1 MIVFPKAEIVGF
13 EGDCEYRDRAVRPDG
28 KTVRFWPSMSP
39 MQAFG
44 AEHQTDAHCVSY
56 DLVNAAGAVLPQA
69 PRINKEALPTLA
81 ALGIRPVFSAL
92 LIDLDDKVGKDSSPD
107 RSARPEWRAAFS
119 EAVTRLPAWLQ
130 PHLVRYDTRGGAR
143 LLVVTELLELDAY
156 ERARDGFYALC
167 TSAGMEVDRLTDW
180 NRLMRLPNVMR
191 DGKRQAYKV
200 DVGPMSTPLPVA
212 LAATLATHVPPAPPP
227 LPPPAPRAPRPVQY
241 TGESERPGDTFNR
254 VKSWDDVLLPMGW
267 MRSQDHQGR
276 PAYRRPGSK
285 KKPSEHSAYV
295 TPDGNLFVRTTSME
309 GFGLNGNASY
319 TPFGLMTATWGM
331 ASDEAAKRVR
341 EQLVSEGVLE
351 PYVDRLSDPALL
363 EIIEGAELAR
373 QDWVRVNAEKAQERK
388 AKGLSEAKGEARTS
402 REPANMHGSHEI
414 RFATASDT
422 ELSGALVDDTKTD
435 DGEGGKVAMVWDEGQ
450 FWRYEAGVWKALDDK
465 SLERHVHGFDGVY
478 CFDPDD
484 EDSKKRPWKL
494 KMTHGRVVGVVAST
508 RAMLHRDHWFDH
520 APTGVMFSDV
530 FVTIDDS
537 GQIRGEYV
545 SPEHRQRHRLE
556 QSGAPLAFTPGAAP
570 AMYID
575 LIRRGFGPC
584 TDADEKLQLWREWAG
599 LALLGRQTFRR
610 AMFLLGDSGSG
621 KSVTAKVLLGL
632 LPEVAKT
639 SMTMA
644 NIDPVGFGKA
654 EYYLADLSTA
664 RINADLDVRSSM
676 FVAGENFMK
685 LVSQDPIAARQP
697 GGKTFT
703 FKPRTAMLMAG
714 ETLPTPDNKNP
725 GFFNRFIIL
734 RFAGGAVTEGQAV
747 YEYERDIL
755 AAERAQIASWL
766 IEGAAMAVQRGRF
779 EIPAS
784 VQHERQAWA
793 QAVDSVHLWLVECTS
808 DSSTVDPNDWA
819 KAGLLFSHYREWCG
833 KNGYQPVAIN
843 KFGERLRKALPAER
857 WFEHPRDH
865 RTRYR
870 MRVLSQAEMEAL
882 R

>member
-1 MIVFPKAEIVGF
+1 MIVFPRAEIVGF
-13 EGDCEYRDRAVRPDG
+13 EGDCPFRDGATRADG

-39 MQAFG
+39 VQAFG
-44 AEHQTDAHCVSY
+44 GEHQTDAHCVSY

-69 PRINKEALPTLA
+69 PRINKEALPALA

-119 EAVTRLPAWLQ
+119 ESVARLPAWLQ

-143 LLVVTELLELDAY
+143 LLIVTEPLELDAY
-156 ERARDGFYALC
+156 ERARDGLYALC
-167 TSAGMEVDRLTDW
+167 ANAGMEVDRLTDW

-200 DVGPMSTPLPVA
+200 DVAPMSTPLTVE
-212 LAATLATHVPPAPPP
+212 LAATLAMHIPPPPPP
-227 LPPPAPRAPRPVQY
+227 LPPAPPRPPRPVQY

-254 VKSWDDVLLPMGW
+254 LKSWDDVLLPMGW
-267 MRSQDHQGR
+267 MRSHDHQGR

-285 KKPSEHSAYV
+285 KTPSEHSAYV

-309 GFGLNGNASY
+309 PHGLNGNTSY
-319 TPFGLMTATWGM
+319 TPFGLMAATWGM
-331 ASDEAAKRVR
+331 APDEAAKRVR
-341 EQLVSEGVLE
+341 EQLVDEGLIAA
-351 PYVDRLSDPALL
+351 YVDRLADPDLIDL
-363 EIIEGAELAR
+363 VRGGELAR
-373 QDWVRVNAEKAQERK
+373 QDWEAVRAAAPKAEKAKGK
-388 AKGLSEAKGEARTS
+388 AKADA
-402 REPANMHGSHEI
+402 PHMHGSHEI

-450 FWRYEAGVWKALDDK
+450 FWRYEAGVWRSLDDK

-530 FVTIDDS
+530 FVTIDDH

-556 QSGAPLAFTPGAAP
+556 QDSGPLAFTPGAIP
-570 AMYID
+570 AMYLD

-584 TDADEKLQLWREWAG
+584 VDLEEKVQLWREWAG

-632 LPEVAKT
+632 LPDVAKT

-644 NIDPVGFGKA
+644 NIDPVGFGKS
-654 EYYLADLSTA
+654 EYYLADLSTS
-664 RINADLDVRSSM
+664 RINADLDVRASM

-734 RFAGGAVTEGQAV
+734 RFAGGAVAEGQAV
-747 YEYERDIL
+747 YEYERNIL
-755 AAERAQIASWL
+755 EAERAEIASWL
-766 IEGAAMAVQRGRF
+766 IEGAAMAIQRGRF

-793 QAVDSVHLWLVECTS
+793 QAVDSVHLWLVECTT
-808 DSSTVDPNDWA
+808 DSSIIDPNDWV
-819 KAGLLFSHYREWCG
+819 KAGVLFGHYREWCG

-857 WFEHPRDH
+857 WSEQSRD
-865 RTRYR
+865 RQTRYR
-870 MRVLSQAEMEAL
+870 VRVLSQSEMEAL

>member
-1 MIVFPKAEIVGF
+1 MTLVHAARDIAARGWVPVAIPPREKGPRYKGWQTSTLTGDGRIAYTADGGTIVSTFEAMFGPVGNVGIVLGDPSGGLIDVDIDDPAGHAMRLAPQFLPATATFGRASKPESHWLYQCGVPAGPRESLNAPIAPLYEAHRYNAQQRSVTLVEVRGTGVQTMAPGSVHPSGERVRWDRDVTPVGIARAELDLRVA
-13 EGDCEYRDRAVRPDG
+13 RLAMAALLV
-28 KTVRFWPSMSP
+28 
-39 MQAFG
+39 QAG
-44 AEHQTDAHCVSY
+44 TSDA
-56 DLVNAAGAVLPQA
+56 AAL
-69 PRINKEALPTLA
+69 RMTLA
-81 ALGIRPVFSAL
+81 ATPVELAAMAPSSAVDMVRSWPACRILRPPEPPPMVRSEVAAAGFDAAKARYNADRTPSWPNKCIPCPVCGSTASFKALSTNSAKWVCWSTNHPDGCGVATKGGDKAEFTGDAL
-92 LIDLDDKVGKDSSPD
+92 DLDSY
-107 RSARPEWRAAFS
+107 AAGRTPK
-119 EAVTRLPAWLQ
+119 E
-130 PHLVRYDTRGGAR
+130 HL
-143 LLVVTELLELDAY
+143 
-156 ERARDGFYALC
+156 
-167 TSAGMEVDRLTDW
+167 
-180 NRLMRLPNVMR
+180 
-191 DGKRQAYKV
+191 
-200 DVGPMSTPLPVA
+200 
-212 LAATLATHVPPAPPP
+212 LA
-227 LPPPAPRAPRPVQY
+227 
-241 TGESERPGDTFNR
+241 
-254 VKSWDDVLLPMGW
+254 
-267 MRSQDHQGR
+267 
-276 PAYRRPGSK
+276 
-285 KKPSEHSAYV
+285 
-295 TPDGNLFVRTTSME
+295 E
-309 GFGLNGNASY
+309 GY
-319 TPFGLMTATWGM
+319 
-331 ASDEAAKRVR
+331 
-341 EQLVSEGVLE
+341 LE
-351 PYVDRLSDPALL
+351 PYVDRLADPDLIDL
-363 EIIEGAELAR
+363 VRGGELAR
-373 QDWVRVNAEKAQERK
+373 QDWDAVRAAQPKAEKAKGK
-388 AKGLSEAKGEARTS
+388 AKAEA
-402 REPANMHGSHEI
+402 PQMHGSHEI

-422 ELSGALVDDTKTD
+422 ELSGALIDDTKTD

-450 FWRYEAGVWKALDDK
+450 FWRYEAGVWRSLDDK

-530 FVTIDDS
+530 FVTIDDH

-556 QSGAPLAFTPGAAP
+556 QDSGPLAFTPGAIP
-570 AMYID
+570 AMYVD

-584 TDADEKLQLWREWAG
+584 VDLEEKVQLWREWAG

-632 LPEVAKT
+632 LPDVAKT

-644 NIDPVGFGKA
+644 NIDPVGFGKS
-654 EYYLADLSTA
+654 EYYLADLSTS
-664 RINADLDVRSSM
+664 RINADLDVRASL

-734 RFAGGAVTEGQAV
+734 RFAGGAVAEGQAV
-747 YEYERDIL
+747 YEYERNIL
-755 AAERAQIASWL
+755 EAERAEIASWL
-766 IEGAAMAVQRGRF
+766 IEGAAMAIQRGRF

-793 QAVDSVHLWLVECTS
+793 QAVDSVHLWLVECTT
-808 DSSTVDPNDWA
+808 DSSIVDPNDWV
-819 KAGLLFSHYREWCG
+819 KAGVLFGHYREWCG

-857 WFEHPRDH
+857 WSEQSRD
-865 RTRYR
+865 RQTRYR
-870 MRVLSQAEMEAL
+870 VRVLSQSEMEAL